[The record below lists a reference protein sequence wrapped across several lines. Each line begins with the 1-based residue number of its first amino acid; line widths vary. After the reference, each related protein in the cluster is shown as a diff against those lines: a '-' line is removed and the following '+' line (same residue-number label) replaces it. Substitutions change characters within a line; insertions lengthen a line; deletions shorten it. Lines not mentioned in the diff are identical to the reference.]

1 LAGMEA
7 GLRRKSEEKAVS
19 LRVEIDKSLLVLH
32 GSADPTV
39 KELTFSFRKKDKDL
53 LVPYTIRVPLRDGK
67 FSVASPQSLPEGPYD
82 VSVTDE
88 KGGAYK
94 SPIGVYIPSKK
105 QGGA

>member
-1 LAGMEA
+1 MAGMEA

-39 KELTFSFRKKDKDL
+39 KELTFSFRKKDL
-53 LVPYTIRVPLRDGK
+53 LVPYTIHVPLRDGK

-82 VSVTDE
+82 ISVTDE

-94 SPIGVYIPSKK
+94 SPIGIYIPSKK